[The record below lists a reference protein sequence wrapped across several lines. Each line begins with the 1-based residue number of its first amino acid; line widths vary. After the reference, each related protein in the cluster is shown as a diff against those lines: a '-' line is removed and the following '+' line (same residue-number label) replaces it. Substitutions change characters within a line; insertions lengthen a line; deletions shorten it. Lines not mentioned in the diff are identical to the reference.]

1 MAYEATA
8 TRNDSASLMAR
19 EGTSRARKRVSS
31 SALAAERTYLANE
44 RTMMAWVRT
53 ATSLITFGFTI
64 YKFFQITMEGKLNQ
78 GRLIGPRG
86 FGLMMIAMGLISLVL
101 ATVQNRRSN
110 RKLRAN
116 YPEPRLS
123 LATMLGAMMA
133 LLGIMAMIAVLL
145 RA

>member
-1 MAYEATA
+1 MVYEAA
-8 TRNDSASLMAR
+8 AGKGSASLMAR
-19 EGTSRARKRVSS
+19 EVTSSALERVSS
-31 SALAAERTYLANE
+31 TALATERTFLANE

-101 ATVQNRRSN
+101 ATVQNRQSN
-110 RKLRAN
+110 RKLRAK
-116 YPEPRLS
+116 YPETRTS

-133 LLGIMAMIAVLL
+133 LLGILALIAVLL